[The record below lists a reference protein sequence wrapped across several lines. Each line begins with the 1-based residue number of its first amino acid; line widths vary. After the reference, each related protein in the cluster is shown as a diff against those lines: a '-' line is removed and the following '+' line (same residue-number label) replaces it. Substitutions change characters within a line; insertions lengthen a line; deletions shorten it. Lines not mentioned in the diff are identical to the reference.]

1 MDRRQQRLSMPLVFC
16 NDKGDHVALNKI
28 NDMWPAERD
37 TASKDLIY
45 NALQILTTS
54 ERLHWVLL
62 DKALQPIA
70 LSDQTHTLIA
80 RLFGEHQPDDLP
92 EELNLQLSRTVEA
105 KCKDLVDGKACSFKL
120 YLQQGH
126 LICYLY
132 SLPQDDCPSAYML
145 KLIPNGPT
153 EDFSPLTV
161 MGLTKRETIV
171 LSYLPL
177 GYSNAQIAMALSIS
191 EGGVKKHLSNIAKKL
206 NASGR
211 AEILYKAILKKR
223 EINSKQLPGMPK
235 S

>member
-1 MDRRQQRLSMPLVFC
+1 
-16 NDKGDHVALNKI
+16 
-28 NDMWPAERD
+28 MWPAERD
-37 TASKDLIY
+37 TAHRELIY
-45 NALQILTTS
+45 TALQILTTS

-70 LSDQTHTLIA
+70 LSDQTHVLIT
-80 RLFGEHQPDDLP
+80 RLFGEHQPDNLP
-92 EELNLQLSRTVEA
+92 EELTSQLSRTVEA
-105 KCKDLVDGKACSFKL
+105 RCKDLVNGRACSFKL

-132 SLPQDDCPSAYML
+132 SLPQNDCPSTYML

-161 MGLTKRETIV
+161 MGLTKRETVV

-177 GYSNAQIAMALSIS
+177 GYSNTQIAMALNIS
-191 EGGVKKHLSNIAKKL
+191 EGGVKKHLSNIARKL
-206 NASGR
+206 DASGR
-211 AEILYKAILKKR
+211 AEILYKSILRKR